1 MIPNCFPTRPIVSKA
16 YSTWH
21 WVCVAI
27 NENRTNVSFE
37 GTAGLTT
44 GLTKIPSSNSIL
56 VKIKVF
62 SLSLINRGMMGV
74 SVLPI
79 SKPNSRNPFKANCV
93 TSHKCSIRSGSCCM
107 ISNAA
112 NAEAV
117 ADGVMLALNM
127 YGREL

>member
-21 WVCVAI
+21 RVCVAI

-62 SLSLINRGMMGV
+62 SLSLIKRGMMGV

-79 SKPNSRNPFKANCV
+79 SKPN
-93 TSHKCSIRSGSCCM
+93 
-107 ISNAA
+107 
-112 NAEAV
+112 
-117 ADGVMLALNM
+117 
-127 YGREL
+127 